1 MSEKIRDE
9 NTDYLF
15 RAILTL
21 DSLDECYKFFQDLC
35 TVSELKE
42 MSKRFKAARMLRDN
56 FIYTDIAK
64 ETGLSTATISRVN
77 RCLKYGNDGYVTV
90 LERMER
96 ERRRQ

>member
-1 MSEKIRDE
+1 MSDKIRDE

-56 FIYTDIAK
+56 YIYTDIAK

>member
-1 MSEKIRDE
+1 MSDKIRDE
-9 NTDYLF
+9 NTDFLF

-21 DSLDECYKFFQDLC
+21 DSLDECYRFFEDLC
-35 TVSELKE
+35 TVNEIKE
-42 MSKRFKAARMLRDN
+42 MSKRLKAARMLREN
-56 FIYTDIAK
+56 YIYTDIAQ

-77 RCLKYGNDGYVTV
+77 RCLKYGSDGYAIV

>member
-1 MSEKIRDE
+1 MSDKIRDE

-21 DSLDECYKFFQDLC
+21 DSVDECYKFFQDLC

-56 FIYTDIAK
+56 YIYTDIAK